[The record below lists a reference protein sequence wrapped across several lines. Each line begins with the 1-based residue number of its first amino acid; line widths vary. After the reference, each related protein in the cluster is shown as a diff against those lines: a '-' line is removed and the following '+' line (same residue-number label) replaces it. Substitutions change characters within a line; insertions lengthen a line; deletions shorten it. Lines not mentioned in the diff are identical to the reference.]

1 MYHSNKSIV
10 AIFQGLA
17 HCKKKTTRM
26 QEDDNPIVA
35 PKLIQIS
42 QGETSPDIPLPVEPS
57 SQNSAIADVP
67 YSSSKP
73 LAESALPIISF
84 EQRAELE
91 RNHWETIKE
100 HLLNND
106 IEFKTGPIQSH
117 VQFSNYCNLSCIMC
131 WNGKNPRTK
140 RVPPDLL
147 EKIETQIGPHLSV
160 MVPFS
165 GSEPLVL
172 TWDET
177 RAMAQKY
184 GVLLRIT
191 SNLQFLD
198 EAKFHELKDI
208 TETLCVSIDCHIP
221 EVLEIIRQRAQ
232 THTVLK
238 NLATTA
244 RLAREHNIECIV
256 NVVLLTYNA
265 PFLAHT
271 IRYLHSVGI
280 ENVDVIQMVDINHES
295 HYFDPLIHFS
305 DEYIDWVKS
314 QAIEACRELKMR
326 LIWNVGENGIFDH
339 RENAIPANPQKVM
352 NDHNDWLLKHYV
364 PGFCKH
370 AYNRLRLEI
379 DGDVAPCFLATEGQ
393 LSLGNLNEQNFD
405 EIWNGTNAKDLRR
418 GMYTGDVPS
427 LCQSCRIRNPLP
439 AKPVV
444 AFTDKVIEELA
455 PKFFKNGV
463 AEETSEVLGPAHTSR
478 SQSAPFLELKVT
490 IQKYKFLVAIAL
502 GGQNDEIEIFKA
514 TGKHLGDGRVRIKI
528 PDEIWNRLRP
538 NLGYWWAAWQ
548 NAGRHEPVVRNRLIH
563 CFSKLQPL
571 PRLEGSTLGYSD
583 EGHNPITNLGVDKT
597 VGFRKTD

>member
-1 MYHSNKSIV
+1 MHEDNQPNTSQLVQIGQSNVPSQSDENQTLSSLESSPEKPSETNV
-10 AIFQGLA
+10 A
-17 HCKKKTTRM
+17 
-26 QEDDNPIVA
+26 
-35 PKLIQIS
+35 
-42 QGETSPDIPLPVEPS
+42 
-57 SQNSAIADVP
+57 SARL
-67 YSSSKP
+67 SKP
-73 LAESALPIISF
+73 TLPIISF
-84 EQRAELE
+84 ADKATHEKA
-91 RNHWETIKE
+91 HWETIKR

-106 IEFKTGPIQSH
+106 VEFKTGPIQSH

-131 WNGKNPRTK
+131 WNGKNPRTQ

-147 EKIETQIGPHLSV
+147 EKIETQLGPHLSV

-165 GSEPLVL
+165 GSEPLIL

-177 RAMAQKY
+177 RAMAEKY
-184 GVLLRIT
+184 GVLLRVT

-244 RLAREHNIECIV
+244 QLAREHNIECIV

-265 PFLAHT
+265 PFLSHT

-295 HYFDPLIHFS
+295 HYFDPLIHYS
-305 DEYIDWVKS
+305 GEYIDWVQN

-326 LIWNVGENGIFDH
+326 LIWNVGQNGIFDF
-339 RENAIPANPQKVM
+339 RENPVPANPRKVM
-352 NDHNDWLLKHYV
+352 NDHNDWLIKHYV
-364 PGFCKH
+364 PGFCKP

-393 LSLGNLNEQNFD
+393 LSLGNLNNEDFD
-405 EIWNGTNAKDLRR
+405 QIWNGTNAKDLRR

-439 AKPVV
+439 AKTELP
-444 AFTDKVIEELA
+444 FTDKVIEELA
-455 PKFFKNGV
+455 PHFFKHGI
-463 AEETSEVLGPAHTSR
+463 EDETIEVLGPDHISR
-478 SQSAPFLELKVT
+478 FESAPTLELESTVS
-490 IQKYKFLVAIAL
+490 KYKFLIALAL
-502 GGQNDEIEIFKA
+502 GGQSDEIHTFEAK
-514 TGKHLGDGRVRIKI
+514 GKHIGDGRVQIKI
-528 PDEIWNRLRP
+528 PKAIWSRLRP
-538 NLGYWWAAWQ
+538 NVGYWWAAWQ
-548 NAGRHEPVVRNRLIH
+548 STGRRLPVRRNRLIH

-571 PRLEGSTLGYSD
+571 QRLEGSTLGYAD

-597 VGFRKTD
+597 VGFRKSD

>member
-1 MYHSNKSIV
+1 MREEYKEYTEQLVQIGPTNESF
-10 AIFQGLA
+10 AADTG
-17 HCKKKTTRM
+17 KTT
-26 QEDDNPIVA
+26 EESLAN
-35 PKLIQIS
+35 S
-42 QGETSPDIPLPVEPS
+42 QL
-57 SQNSAIADVP
+57 QSAN
-67 YSSSKP
+67 
-73 LAESALPIISF
+73 LALPIISF
-84 EQRAELE
+84 PQKEEHVE
-91 RNHWETIKE
+91 NHWERIKQ

-106 IEFKTGPIQSH
+106 IEFDTGPVQSH

-131 WNGKNPRTK
+131 WNGNNPRTQ
-140 RVPPDLL
+140 RIPPDLL

-165 GSEPLVL
+165 GSEPLIL

-177 RAMAQKY
+177 RAMAEKY

-198 EAKFHELKDI
+198 EAKFHELRDI

-232 THTVLK
+232 TKTVLK

-244 RLAREHNIECIV
+244 RLSRENNIECIV

-280 ENVDVIQMVDINHES
+280 ENVDVIQMIDTNHQS
-295 HYFDPLIHFS
+295 HYIDPLIHFS
-305 DEYIDWVKS
+305 GEYIDWLQS
-314 QAIEACRELKMR
+314 QAVEACRELKMR
-326 LIWNVGENGIFDH
+326 LIWNVGQNEIYDF
-339 RENAIPANPQKVM
+339 RENPVPANPRKVM

-393 LSLGNLNEQNFD
+393 LSLGNLNDQDFD

-427 LCQSCRIRNPLP
+427 LCQSCRIRSPLP
-439 AKPVV
+439 AKPAL
-444 AFTDKVIEELA
+444 AFTDKVIHELK
-455 PKFFKNGV
+455 PNFFKSGIS
-463 AEETSEVLGPAHTSR
+463 EDTIEVLGPEQASR
-478 SQSAPFLELKVT
+478 FESAPILELKVT
-490 IQKYKFLVAIAL
+490 IPNYKFLVAMAL
-502 GGQNDEIEIFKA
+502 GGQNEEIVIFRTK
-514 TGKHLGDGRVRIKI
+514 GNHIGDGHVQVQI
-528 PDEIWNRLRP
+528 PDRIWSQLRP
-538 NLGYWWAAWQ
+538 NVGYWWAVWQ
-548 NAGRHEPVVRNRLIH
+548 STGWRKPVVRNRLVH
-563 CFSKLQPL
+563 CLSKLQPIQ
-571 PRLEGSTLGYSD
+571 RLEGSTLGYSD
-583 EGHNPITNLGVDKT
+583 EGHNPLTNLGVDKT
-597 VGFRKTD
+597 AGFRKTD